1 VPPQA
6 LPPPPVVVP
15 SDRKYPKDPSKLVKA
30 SPILEYLRGGS
41 WYGNCATYAGY
52 STARGSQRMCL
63 STDPGK
69 ASPFIFPI
77 KSLTLDGT
85 YLNISW
91 SGVGGASQQSALDR
105 DGNTVTFIGM

>member
-1 VPPQA
+1 
-6 LPPPPVVVP
+6 
-15 SDRKYPKDPSKLVKA
+15 
-30 SPILEYLRGGS
+30 
-41 WYGNCATYAGY
+41 
-52 STARGSQRMCL
+52 MCL
-63 STDPGK
+63 DPQK

-91 SGVGGASQQSALDR
+91 TGVGASRHSALDR

>member
-1 VPPQA
+1 
-6 LPPPPVVVP
+6 
-15 SDRKYPKDPSKLVKA
+15 
-30 SPILEYLRGGS
+30 
-41 WYGNCATYAGY
+41 
-52 STARGSQRMCL
+52 MCL